1 MTISSIAQL
10 AVDRHAPSRT
20 RQPKGAA
27 VTAASA
33 AGGADRSSENGTAVL
48 ARAVPTD
55 IIVFYTALVG
65 LLEGI
70 QKDSNDSYYPL
81 RWFIYAF
88 ALLATLVA
96 VTVATRLRTGKTQ
109 ATDPPLPVG
118 DPIAQPTP
126 QAPNQQPEPNQ
137 QPVPNQQPPNRARQ
151 RLSEWWQRWSPPPAE
166 TITATFAF
174 AVWGLITPGSP
185 LYVAL
190 DSPVLPIVVG
200 ILTAGGALVMTVVIS
215 PILGRA
221 ADRP

>member
-1 MTISSIAQL
+1 MTIASIAQL
-10 AVDRHAPSRT
+10 AVDRHPASHPDS
-20 RQPKGAA
+20 PKGSG
-27 VTAASA
+27 VLPASTE
-33 AGGADRSSENGTAVL
+33 GGGPGRQAESGTAVL

-81 RWFIYAF
+81 RWFIYAA

-96 VTVATRLRTGKTQ
+96 VTVASRLALDEVG
-109 ATDPPLPVG
+109 AAGPPLPVG
-118 DPIAQPTP
+118 PPIGQP
-126 QAPNQQPEPNQ
+126 APASPPS
-137 QPVPNQQPPNRARQ
+137 PPNHPAPDVRRRQ
-151 RLSEWWQRWSPPPAE
+151 LSAWWQRWRPPPAE

-221 ADRP
+221 A